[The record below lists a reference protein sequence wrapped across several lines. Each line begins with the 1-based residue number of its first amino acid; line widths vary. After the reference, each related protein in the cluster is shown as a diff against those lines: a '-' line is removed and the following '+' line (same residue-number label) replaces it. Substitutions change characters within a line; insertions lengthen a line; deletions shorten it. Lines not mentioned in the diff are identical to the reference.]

1 MARILV
7 MIPSGE
13 VYDHDNVRWYKHS
26 QLQNHINHYH
36 NIGDAFVFDSSL
48 KLLNFEKLDVL
59 PIANP
64 DMALVDRLNAEY
76 DYVFLR
82 GSNYI
87 HAQMNWSQTSD
98 VLRRLKIPVIAF
110 GIGAQ
115 APVNGKLE
123 LSDDTKTVLRQMA
136 DSTASLG
143 VRGAYSAEVMN
154 AIGIKNVRV
163 IGCPTAF
170 RANKPDLAIKLPPL
184 DEVKKVGVTLRREVS
199 PTYAQNIKR
208 YLTFHRDLVKM
219 LAGRFD
225 TTLMAQGEIEEKK
238 LALGTPEQKEEAI
251 ASLRQ
256 NRWADEWYLDD
267 EMEALYRSRMFYS
280 DVVAEYEELVRKLD
294 LVLGYRLHGNL
305 MALANG
311 TPSIYFTYDSR
322 TVEFAETFRIP
333 SFDVFSGQDFRLE
346 DYWDQGRFD
355 RFNTTYAKVYVAM
368 RDFLVEN
375 KIDNKMVGAA
385 QPAAATTPVH
395 EAERKVA

>member
-13 VYDHDNVRWYKHS
+13 VYDHDNVRWYRYADLAS
-26 QLQNHINHYH
+26 HINHYH
-36 NIGDAFVFDSSL
+36 NIGDAFVYDSSL
-48 KLLNFEKLDVL
+48 KLLNFEKIDVL

-64 DMALVDRLNAEY
+64 DMALIDRLNAEY
-76 DYVFLR
+76 DYAFLR

-87 HAQMNWSQTSD
+87 HAQMNWSQTAD

-115 APVNGKLE
+115 APVSGTLE
-123 LSDDTKTVLRQMA
+123 LSDQTKTVLRLMA

-143 VRGAYSAEVMN
+143 VRGAYSAEIMN
-154 AIGIKNVRV
+154 GIGIKNVRI

-170 RANKPDLAIKLPPL
+170 RANKPDLSIKLPPL
-184 DEVKKVGVTLRREVS
+184 EEVKKVGITLRREVS

-225 TTLMAQGEIEEKK
+225 ATLMAQGEIEEKK
-238 LALGTPEQKEEAI
+238 LALGTLEQKEEAI

-256 NRWADEWYLDD
+256 NRWADEWYLDG
-267 EMEALYRSRMFYS
+267 EMEQLYRSRMFYS
-280 DVVAEYEELVRKLD
+280 DVVAEYEQLVRRLD

-322 TVEFAETFRIP
+322 TVEFAGTFKIP
-333 SFDVFSGQDFRLE
+333 SFDVFAGNEFKLE
-346 DYWDQGRFD
+346 DYWDQALFD
-355 RFNTTYAKVYVAM
+355 RFNTTYAKVYTAM

-375 KIDNKMVGAA
+375 KIDTKMVGAA
-385 QPAAATTPVH
+385 SPA